1 MSKTLVHFNQK
12 FEQAYQLLNAKQQE
26 AVDTI
31 EGPVMVIAGPGTGK
45 TQILA
50 CRIGTILKETDT
62 APQNI
67 LCLTY
72 TEAGAIAMRKRLQ
85 QFIGPAAYGVT
96 MGTFHSFCNEVI
108 QDNLHLFDKHAM
120 DPVSDLERTAFLKQL
135 IDAFPKNHPL
145 KRYRGDVYYEAGNLQ
160 QLFSDMKREGWSSA
174 YLSTCIDQ
182 YLQDLPFRKE
192 FIYQR
197 KYKTF
202 NAGDIKQD
210 KIDEETEKMQKLR
223 AAIIAFD
230 DFNQLMLRNSRYD
243 FDDMINWVIR
253 VFETRPEVLARYQER
268 YLYILID
275 EYQDT
280 SGTQSKLA
288 HLLTNYWEQPNLFIV
303 GDDDQSIYRFQG
315 ANIENML
322 QLQTRFGD
330 ALHKVVLTA
339 NYRSTPA
346 ILAAAAA
353 VINQN
358 TERLVNQVPGLTK
371 NIQAAGEYANLK
383 EQPMLHCYHS
393 ENEEMAG
400 VVYAAEALLQQG
412 IAPGE
417 IGIIYKENKY
427 GDTLADCFRKKNIP
441 VYMRR
446 DTNLLDE
453 TFIQQIIQ
461 IIQYVAAELYIPY
474 SGDEIL
480 FRMLHAKWFDIPPA
494 TIAAITAETAT
505 RKFSSVTTSIRSS
518 MSEKASKPPQN
529 LFDPGLHPQLRKA
542 SDIIE
547 QLISDAE
554 NLSLQIFFES
564 LIRNTGIIAF
574 IWKHPEKIQLLK
586 MLEAFFDFI
595 KSETKRN
602 PALTIQG
609 LSDLLKLMQT
619 ESLRLPFSNITGNER
634 GINLMT
640 AHGSKGLEFEYVFV
654 CGCSAGY
661 WEKKRKPGTG
671 YKIPDTVFSNSK
683 TGEDGALQELRRL
696 FYVAITRAKKILQI
710 SYAQFKTDGRENEPT
725 QFIAEMQAAT
735 GLETTPVRLH
745 DEAMASFIALHF
757 TQPQRPEIA
766 SAEKEWIQPLLDK
779 FVMNV
784 TALNN
789 YLKCPLR
796 FYFQSLIRIPAA
808 KNEATEFGSAVHY
821 ALEKLFRR
829 MQEDAAQAFQP
840 VQVFLDDFAFYMKRH
855 RESFTAE
862 GFNRRMENGIEILT
876 NYYHKY
882 VHSFNK
888 IVAIE
893 RNIKNVQVK
902 GVPLKGKLD
911 KLEFDGYE
919 VNVVDYKTGDAEKG
933 TKQLNPPDEKEPA
946 GGDYWR
952 QAVFYKLLV
961 DNEASRNWS
970 VKSATFDFIEPDK
983 KKGYIQKQV
992 PISAADTTT
1001 VTEQIVHTWQRI
1013 QAHDFYT
1020 GCGKDDC
1027 TWCNFVKTNE
1037 LAAHWHPIEEE

>member
-1 MSKTLVHFNQK
+1 MSKTSVHFNQQ
-12 FEQAYQLLNAKQQE
+12 FEKAYRLLNARQKE

-50 CRIGTILKETDT
+50 CRIGKILQETDT
-62 APQNI
+62 SPQNI

-72 TEAGAIAMRKRLQ
+72 TEAGAVAMRKRLQ

-96 MGTFHSFCNEVI
+96 IGTFHSFCNEVI
-108 QDNLHLFDKHAM
+108 QDNLYLFDKHSM

-160 QLFSDMKREGWSSA
+160 QLFSDMKREGWSSN
-174 YLSTCIDQ
+174 YLNQCIDK
-182 YLQDLPFRKE
+182 YLGDLPFRKE

-202 NAGDIKQD
+202 NAGDVKQD
-210 KIDEETEKMQKLR
+210 KIDEEAEKMQKLR

-230 DFNQLMLRNSRYD
+230 DFNKLMQENSRYD

-253 VFETRPEVLARYQER
+253 VFESNPEVLARYQER

-288 HLLTNYWEQPNLFIV
+288 DLLTNYWEQPNLFIV

-322 QLQTRFGD
+322 KLQNRFGD
-330 ALHKVVLTA
+330 ALHKVVLTE

-346 ILAAAAA
+346 ILSAAAA
-353 VINQN
+353 VIEQN
-358 TERLVNQVPGLTK
+358 TERLVNQVAGLSK
-371 NIQAAGEYANLK
+371 SLQAVGEYAT
-383 EQPMLHCYHS
+383 ETDQPALHCYHT
-393 ENEEMAG
+393 EQEEMAG
-400 VVYAAEALLQQG
+400 VVYAAEALLHTG

-427 GDTLADCFRKKNIP
+427 GDVLADCFRRKNIP

-453 TFIQQIIQ
+453 KFIQQIIQ
-461 IIQYVAAELYIPY
+461 LIQYVAAELYIPY
-474 SGDEIL
+474 SGDEML
-480 FRMLHAKWFDIPPA
+480 FRILHAKWFDIPPA
-494 TIAAITAETAT
+494 AIATITAETAI
-505 RKFSSVTTSIRSS
+505 RKYAVATASLRGSL
-518 MSEKASKPPQN
+518 SEKASKPPQN
-529 LFDPGLHPQLRKA
+529 LFDTGLHPQLKKA
-542 SDIIE
+542 SEIIE
-547 QLISDAE
+547 QLMSDAV
-554 NLSLQIFFES
+554 NLSLQKFFES
-564 LIRNTGIIAF
+564 LIHKTGVIGF
-574 IWKHPEKIQLLK
+574 IWKHPEKMKLLK
-586 MLEAFFDFI
+586 MLDALFEFI
-595 KSETKRN
+595 KAETKRN
-602 PALTIQG
+602 PLLSVDG
-609 LSDLLKLMQT
+609 LASLLKLMQD
-619 ESLRLPFSNITGNER
+619 ESLRLPYHDVTGNEQ

-640 AHGSKGLEFEYVFV
+640 AHGSKGLEFEYVFI
-654 CGCSAGY
+654 CGCTAGY
-661 WEKKRKPGTG
+661 WEKKRKPNTG
-671 YKIPDTVFSNSK
+671 YKIPDTVFSSRK
-683 TGEDGALQELRRL
+683 AEDDAALQELRRL
-696 FYVAITRAKKILQI
+696 FYVAVTRARKILQL
-710 SYAQFKTDGRENEPT
+710 SYAQFKVDGRENEPT
-725 QFIAEMQAAT
+725 QFIAEIKSKA
-735 GLETTPVRLH
+735 GLEAGAAIL
-745 DEAMASFIALHF
+745 DEEILASFIASHF
-757 TQPQRPEIA
+757 AKPQRPEIA
-766 SAEKEWIQPLLDK
+766 AAEKEWIQPMLDK

-789 YLKCPLR
+789 YLKCPLQ
-796 FYFQSLIRIPAA
+796 FYFQNLIRIPAA

-829 MQEDAAQAFQP
+829 MQEDRLQSFPP
-840 VQVFLDDFAFYMKRH
+840 VQVFLDDFSFYMKRH

-862 GFNRRMENGIEILT
+862 GYNRRLENGIEILT
-876 NYYHKY
+876 NYYDKY
-882 VHSFNK
+882 INNFNK
-888 IVAIE
+888 VVAIE
-893 RNIKNVQVK
+893 RSIKSIYVK

-911 KLEFDGYE
+911 KLEFNGHE

-933 TKQLNPPDEKEPA
+933 VKKLNPPDEKETK

-961 DNEASRNWS
+961 DNDENRNWT
-970 VKSATFDFIEPDK
+970 VKSASFDFLEPDK
-983 KKGYIQKQV
+983 KSGFIQKQV
-992 PISAADTTT
+992 LISAADITT
-1001 VTEQIVHTWQRI
+1001 VTAQIVHAWQRI

-1020 GCGKDDC
+1020 GCGKEDC
-1027 TWCNFVKTNE
+1027 TWCNFVRTNE
-1037 LAAHWHPIEEE
+1037 LAENWHSMEEE